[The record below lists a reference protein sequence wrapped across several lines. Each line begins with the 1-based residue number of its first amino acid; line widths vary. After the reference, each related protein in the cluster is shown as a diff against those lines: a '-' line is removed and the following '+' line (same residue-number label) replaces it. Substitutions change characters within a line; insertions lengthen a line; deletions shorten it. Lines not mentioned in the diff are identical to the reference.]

1 MDRTRR
7 LHDLW
12 SWLIPFRV
20 VAETESLQAAS
31 ELLHVAPSA
40 LSRSVHLLED
50 RLGVELFDRRA
61 NRLCLNANGRR
72 LVEAIRVGMRGIDD
86 AVVEVL
92 ADASAQSVRIACPG
106 ELLPMVMAPIGALS
120 VDIAA
125 IRLAI
130 DEPTDGDSLAP
141 LRRGIVDV
149 AIIITAIAAVPEDA
163 MVVRRVGALT
173 RRVYVAG
180 RSAASPAACELRYAA
195 RVDRDGV
202 IRDGVPADRTRAI
215 ALRAPTGAALIEA
228 VRSGGL
234 AAVLAV
240 AVGRAAGFTAVEV
253 GFAIAPIEVAVVTR
267 APLAAP
273 GVHDGLAD
281 RLASAMR
288 AVAARPD

>member
-92 ADASAQSVRIACPG
+92 GNASAQSVRIACPG

-120 VDIAA
+120 IDMAA
-125 IRLAI
+125 TRLAI
-130 DEPTDGDSLAP
+130 DDPIDGDPLAQ

-163 MVVRRVGALT
+163 MVVRRVGALP
-173 RRVYVAG
+173 RGVFVAA
-180 RSAASPAACELRYAA
+180 SAAPPAPCELRYAA

-202 IRDGVPADRTRAI
+202 VRDGVPADRARAI

-240 AVGRAAGFTAVEV
+240 VVGRAAGFTAVDV
-253 GFAIAPIEVAVVTR
+253 GFAIAPVEVAVVTR
-267 APLAAP
+267 APLATP

-288 AVAARPD
+288 AVAARPA